1 MAASANITTA
11 DPWLVRWLPLLT
23 ERAGAD
29 PVLELGCAE
38 GRDTAT
44 LVDAGLNVVAIELS
58 PEAVERARTRVP
70 AGAQFHCQ
78 DFRDP
83 FPLKPADATVGVV
96 LASLSLHYFE
106 WDATLELVRRIHGV
120 LRPGGVLLCRLNSVN
135 DLHYGGRGPSS
146 SSAPGRDEDCFY
158 LFDGFPKRFFDR
170 AAVERLFAGGWRMRH
185 LEEVTIDRYAHPKV
199 AWEAVLEPLP
209 VRLRVNSSA
218 AGS

>member
-1 MAASANITTA
+1 MTVAGA
-11 DPWLVRWLPLLT
+11 DRWLERWLPLLI
-23 ERAGAD
+23 ERVGDD
-29 PVLELGCAE
+29 PVLELGCAA
-38 GRDTAT
+38 GRDSAT
-44 LVDAGLNVVAIELS
+44 LVDAGLRVVAIELLS
-58 PEAVERARTRVP
+58 EAVKLARARGLR
-70 AGAQFHCQ
+70 GAQFHCQ

-83 FPLKPADATVGVV
+83 FPLPDGAMVGAV

-106 WDATLELVRRIHGV
+106 WDATLELVRRIHRV

-146 SSAPGRDEDCFY
+146 VTGRDEDGFY

-170 AAVERLFAGGWRMRH
+170 AAVERLFADGWRMRH

-209 VRLRVNSSA
+209 Y
-218 AGS
+218 

>member
-1 MAASANITTA
+1 MSMTTTA
-11 DPWLVRWLPLLT
+11 TNTNTSTGTDPWLVRWLPLLA
-23 ERAGAD
+23 ERAGSD

-44 LVDAGLNVVAIELS
+44 LVDAGLGVVAIELS
-58 PEAVERARTRVP
+58 SKAVERARTLVP
-70 AGAQFHCQ
+70 NSAQFHCQ

-83 FPLKPADATVGVV
+83 FPLTPAHATVGVV

-146 SSAPGRDEDCFY
+146 SASSATGRDEDCFY

-170 AAVERLFAGGWRMRH
+170 AAVERLFADGWHIRH

-209 VRLRVNSSA
+209 QRP
-218 AGS
+218 